1 MAPINLSKLDAAI
14 KTLEKDYTHH
24 PSELERDGL
33 IQRFEFTMELS
44 WKLSKKILAENGID
58 TDIPKNVFR
67 ELAKIGWIDNPEE
80 WIEFINK
87 RNRASHI
94 YNQEMAQDV
103 FSGIE
108 NFIKQSRKLYLI
120 LKQKSN
126 D

>member
-14 KTLEKDYTHH
+14 KTLEKDYTNK

-87 RNRASHI
+87 RNKASHI

-103 FSGIE
+103 FNGIE

-120 LKQKSN
+120 LKQKTN